1 MTTNFLIQR
10 LISVLMSSLALL
22 FSALLDHP
30 LLLSGICFLY
40 PPPLSDSAV
49 LSHPSSLTHFFS
61 YFSTF
66 LTLCVCVFVNLDR
79 YTCIY
84 VLNSGVYANVHIIF
98 VCVHLHT
105 TYLLSEFHFGCG
117 WR

>member
-30 LLLSGICFLY
+30 LLLSGLRFLY

-61 YFSTF
+61 CFSTF
-66 LTLCVCVFVNLDR
+66 LTLCVFVNLHR
-79 YTCIY
+79 HTYIY
-84 VLNSGVYANVHIIF
+84 VLNNCVYANVHIIF

-105 TYLLSEFHFGCG
+105 TYLLSEFHF
-117 WR
+117 